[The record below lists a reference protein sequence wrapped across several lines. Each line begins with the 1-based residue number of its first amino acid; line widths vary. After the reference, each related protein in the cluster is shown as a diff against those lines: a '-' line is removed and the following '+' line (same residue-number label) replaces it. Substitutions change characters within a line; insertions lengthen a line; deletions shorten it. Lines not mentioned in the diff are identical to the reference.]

1 MKRFRTIAVL
11 AMSIFMIVGSMSVF
25 AAPYNF
31 KLTVSAGNGTPGT
44 LLEGTT
50 ASIDPAG
57 SKVTVNGT
65 DTAIKPPSDK
75 HLVIGYKIAGHDN
88 SEILP
93 ANTTIDVNDPTS
105 YVHDKDVDLVVA
117 YALESDI
124 VKYQVRYV
132 NEAGTDIL
140 PIETHYGANGTR
152 QVVSFKH
159 VEGYLPDAYNRI
171 GTLQKGATT
180 VFTFIYSPVPE
191 GAPNVVVVPGGG
203 AAAAGAGAAGG
214 AAGAAGAGAAGAGGA
229 VGAGGAAGAAIADGA
244 VPAAGPADVVD
255 IDNGGTPTTDTPD
268 GTTAIDDNKTPK
280 ASTNW
285 GLIGGGA
292 AVVAAIAAAALAIAR
307 RRRDEETEE

>member
-25 AAPYNF
+25 AAPYEH
-31 KLTVSAGNGTPGT
+31 KVSVSAGNGSLSADLGT
-44 LLEGTT
+44 GTK
-50 ASIDPAG
+50 ASIDVANA
-57 SKVTVNGT
+57 KATVG
-65 DTAIKPPSDK
+65 DKTADVKAPGK
-75 HLVIGYKIAGHDN
+75 HYVIGYKIAGHDN
-88 SEILP
+88 SEIV
-93 ANTTIDVNDPTS
+93 TSIDVNSPTS
-105 YVHDKDVDLVVA
+105 YVHGKDVELVVA
-117 YALESDI
+117 YGLESDI

-171 GTLQKGATT
+171 GTLQKGTTT
-180 VFTFIYSPVPE
+180 VFTFIYSPAPE
-191 GAPNVVVVPGGG
+191 GAANVVVVPGGG

-255 IDNGGTPTTDTPD
+255 IDNGDTPTTDTPD

>member
-1 MKRFRTIAVL
+1 M
-11 AMSIFMIVGSMSVF
+11 
-25 AAPYNF
+25 
-31 KLTVSAGNGTPGT
+31 
-44 LLEGTT
+44 
-50 ASIDPAG
+50 
-57 SKVTVNGT
+57 
-65 DTAIKPPSDK
+65 
-75 HLVIGYKIAGHDN
+75 
-88 SEILP
+88 
-93 ANTTIDVNDPTS
+93 
-105 YVHDKDVDLVVA
+105 
-117 YALESDI
+117 
-124 VKYQVRYV
+124 KYQVRYV

-171 GTLQKGATT
+171 GTLQKGTTT

-191 GAPNVVVVPGGG
+191 GAANVVVVPGAGG
-203 AAAAGAGAAGG
+203 AAAAGGAGAAGAGAAG
-214 AAGAAGAGAAGAGGA
+214 AGAAGAAGAGGA

-255 IDNGGTPTTDTPD
+255 IDNGDTPTTDTPD

-292 AVVAAIAAAALAIAR
+292 AVVAAIAAAVLAIAR
-307 RRRDEETEE
+307 RRRDEETDE